1 MGFAASPYPSFLAG
15 YLGWSALP
23 TVSASSLYPA
33 EITVNLYIVNKM
45 TQSKNFIKTLRN
57 LYQKFIS
64 FCYCYFM
71 EETIDKN
78 YDLWNETKKILR
90 QKTQDEI
97 FYKRD
102 VWWCALGLNIGSEQD
117 GKNEM
122 FERPVLIIKKYNKDM
137 LLVAPFTSK
146 QKDNQY
152 YLSLDSGINSQL
164 IISQLRTVSS
174 KRLLRK
180 IETISTKDYIT
191 VILQI
196 IKGLVLN

>member
-1 MGFAASPYPSFLAG
+1 
-15 YLGWSALP
+15 
-23 TVSASSLYPA
+23 
-33 EITVNLYIVNKM
+33 
-45 TQSKNFIKTLRN
+45 
-57 LYQKFIS
+57 
-64 FCYCYFM
+64 M